1 MLKEKEAVQ
10 VPVRLDNPLLDV
22 PRLVGEVTLTGKN
35 QLTLPAEGIRAV
47 GWERGDRILVR
58 VVAGDRLLLMR
69 CPADWAAYYAG
80 KLGDVFGS
88 HEETI
93 AYLEEERRSWD
104 DE

>member
-1 MLKEKEAVQ
+1 EAVQ
-10 VPVRLDNPLLDV
+10 PSTPLDTLLLDV

-58 VVAGDRLLLMR
+58 LIAGDRLLLMR
-69 CPADWAAYYAG
+69 CPTDWAAYYAG
-80 KLGDVFGS
+80 KLGEVFGS